1 MTHDKLMRVVDWP
14 FFQTIKQA
22 FLIMLIHPIQ
32 TLLMVI
38 SIAMSLCLMTFI
50 PGLLFFGGSFIAL
63 LISSITQHIFDTIHQ
78 QTSNHPAFRIL
89 KLGGLLDLSFGII
102 R

>member
-1 MTHDKLMRVVDWP
+1 MTNDKLMRVVDWP

-38 SIAMSLCLMTFI
+38 SIAMSLYLMTFI
-50 PGLLFFGGSFIAL
+50 PGLLFFFGGLFIAL
-63 LISSITQHIFDTIHQ
+63 LISSINKHQ
-78 QTSNHPAFRIL
+78 TT
-89 KLGGLLDLSFGII
+89 LLQNLEVRWFV
-102 R
+102 RFVVRHYP